1 MSKRKKAAHGGAR
14 EGAGRKATLK
24 RPIKV
29 LVTLEGGQARKLAKL
44 CKRTGQNRSAAV
56 RELIDTNIK
65 EESDNAGTQALAVGD
80 PQDLTGGPIAPGLR

>member
-14 EGAGRKATLK
+14 EGAGRKASLK

-65 EESDNAGTQALAVGD
+65 EESDDDARLQLEGNAPAIGGANGT
-80 PQDLTGGPIAPGLR
+80 